1 MAQPRFL
8 LRIAPDL
15 KSCRLRK
22 ITNSC
27 LKLLFF
33 CLNFFLA
40 VADGPVQEDG
50 AEPELGRREA
60 GNTIFGSGVGSENRK
75 DVYFTFDF

>member
-1 MAQPRFL
+1 M
-8 LRIAPDL
+8 
-15 KSCRLRK
+15 
-22 ITNSC
+22 
-27 LKLLFF
+27 KLLFF

-60 GNTIFGSGVGSENRK
+60 DNTIFGSGVGSENRK

>member
-1 MAQPRFL
+1 MAQPRIL
-8 LRIAPDL
+8 LGITPHL
-15 KSCRLRK
+15 KSYSLIK
-22 ITNSC
+22 IRNTC

-60 GNTIFGSGVGSENRK
+60 DNTIFGSGVGSENRK
-75 DVYFTFDF
+75 NVYF